1 MALNNPIL
9 DATLN
14 TISLEKIKAEMGPPP
29 WSHAVVL
36 TDHVVGVVIY
46 QNAGQENDNHC
57 HTYDEW
63 WVVLEGEIHWV
74 IEGRDEPVQAKAGDF
89 VYVPAQTFHHI
100 FPKGDGP
107 SVRLGIALPGQG
119 HLHERPPAKARVTI
133 DV

>member
-1 MALNNPIL
+1 MYRYIIDGIYLYHFKNNCI
-9 DATLN
+9 N
-14 TISLEKIKAEMGPPP
+14 
-29 WSHAVVL
+29 VL
-36 TDHVVGVVIY
+36 TYTHY
-46 QNAGQENDNHC
+46 

-119 HLHERPPAKARVTI
+119 HLHERPTAKARVTI